1 MTDEIAINI
10 LRNMYISSYDAME
23 HKITVKHSIMANM
36 AIDHAIA
43 ALRERIERN
52 EKNGTV

>member
-1 MTDEIAINI
+1 MTDEMAVNI
-10 LRNMYISSYDAME
+10 LRNMYISSYDAVE
-23 HKITVKHSIMANM
+23 HKITVKHALMANM

-52 EKNGTV
+52 ETNGTF